1 MDVSASGEGCLAL
14 RAGARSP
21 GLCLG
26 THRRG
31 ALSSHLPLVTL
42 QRLVVEQ
49 AARGSSPPDLRLQYL
64 HQMQANH
71 EVRPFGGPCPEPST
85 LRGSTGVTHTGTCVS
100 PSLAGPPSPLS
111 PESGLGSCCRGQM
124 RAEWARSGCSTLAGT
139 FPSPGDGV
147 SPQPQPHLLSLGVI
161 TLRSQRSVFPGPPAT
176 CPARV

>member
-124 RAEWARSGCSTLAGT
+124 RAEHLAKLRGFCRPWYHCAPTGT
-139 FPSPGDGV
+139 NS
-147 SPQPQPHLLSLGVI
+147 SLGLEPDYKFFQVSRRNQAEI
-161 TLRSQRSVFPGPPAT
+161 LQKCFV
-176 CPARV
+176 

>member
-14 RAGARSP
+14 QAGARSP
-21 GLCLG
+21 RLCLG

-31 ALSSHLPLVTL
+31 ALSSHLPLVSL

-71 EVRPFGGPCPEPST
+71 EVRPFGGLCPEPST
-85 LRGSTGVTHTGTCVS
+85 RWGSTGVTHTSTCVS
-100 PSLAGPPSPLS
+100 PSLAGLPSPLS
-111 PESGLGSCCRGQM
+111 PESALGSCCRGER
-124 RAEWARSGCSTLAGT
+124 RAEWAQLHCSTLART

-147 SPQPQPHLLSLGVI
+147 SPQPSHTS
-161 TLRSQRSVFPGPPAT
+161 
-176 CPARV
+176 CPEGSSC